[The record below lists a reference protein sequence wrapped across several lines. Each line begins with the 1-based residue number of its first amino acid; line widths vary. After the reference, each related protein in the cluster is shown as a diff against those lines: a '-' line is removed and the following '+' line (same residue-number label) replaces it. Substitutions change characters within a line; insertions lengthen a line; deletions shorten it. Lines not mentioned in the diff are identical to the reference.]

1 MKEKIHS
8 MITESINVKSEVLK
22 QNLDAIEDAAEAI
35 IKAYL
40 EGNSLYTCGNGGSAC
55 DSMHFA
61 EELVARY
68 KMNRPALPAM
78 ALSDASVL
86 TCAGNDFGYD
96 TVFSRQIE
104 AHGKRGDILVALST
118 SGNSQNIIEA
128 VKKARE
134 KGMVAIGMSGGS
146 GGAMKE
152 FCEISINIP
161 STNSARIQES
171 HITIIHCLCELI
183 EDKIFGG
190 ETE

>member
-1 MKEKIHS
+1 MKEKIKS

-22 QNLDAIEDAAEAI
+22 QNIDVIERAAEAI

-68 KMNRPALPAM
+68 RMNRPALPAM
-78 ALSDASVL
+78 ALSDAGVL

-96 TVFSRQIE
+96 AVFSRQIE
-104 AHGKRGDILVALST
+104 AHGKRGDVLVALST
-118 SGNSQNIIEA
+118 SGSSANIIEA
-128 VKKARE
+128 IKKAKE
-134 KGMVAIGMSGGS
+134 KGMVTIGLNGP
-146 GGAMKE
+146 GGAME
-152 FCEISINIP
+152 ELCEISISIP

-183 EDKIFGG
+183 DDKIFGG
-190 ETE
+190 DAK